1 MKKIIKNS
9 FDDAL
14 WPISIDLKK
23 KLMMLDES
31 IKNKTSEIRLR
42 SNRPVILYNG
52 GESVFFNA
60 DSSTSTVIKNNTYIC
75 SLEELTDTFNRLC
88 CYSIHTHQSSIVNG
102 FVTMKGGHRA
112 GIAGTAVSNTAG
124 EITSIKD
131 VSSLNI
137 RIARECE
144 NCSFEIVDKLFRGE
158 CKSIII
164 AGPPASGKTT
174 ILRDL
179 AKKLS
184 SGDGCKCFKSVI
196 VDERQEIAAVN
207 NGLCENNVGFNCDVL
222 DSYPKNDAIT
232 MAVKTLSPEIIF
244 CDEIATEKEVSA
256 IKAGVNSGV
265 RFVVTVHASNF
276 DELVLRPQIEKLL
289 ETFSFDYVVLL
300 SNGEKPCTVKNIY
313 ESGEI
318 LDEINRWRSGVYG
331 SDFSGNLDSVA
342 S

>member
-23 KLMMLDES
+23 KLILLDEN

-42 SNRPVILYNG
+42 SNRPVILYTG

-60 DSSTSTVIKNNTYIC
+60 DSSTSSVIKNNTYIC
-75 SLEELTDTFNRLC
+75 STEEVTDTFNRLC

-112 GIAGTAVSNTAG
+112 GVAGTAVSNTSG
-124 EITSIKD
+124 EIISIKD
-131 VSSLNI
+131 VSSINI

-144 NCSFEIVDKLFRGE
+144 NCSFEIVDKLFCDGS
-158 CKSIII
+158 KSIII

-184 SGDGCKCFKSVI
+184 SGEGCKCYKSVI

-207 NGLCENNVGFNCDVL
+207 NGLCENNIGLNCDVL
-222 DSYPKNDAIT
+222 DSYPKKDAIT
-232 MAVKTLSPEIIF
+232 LAVKTLSPEIIF
-244 CDEIATEKEVSA
+244 CDEIATDSEVSA
-256 IKAGVNSGV
+256 IKLGVNSGV

-276 DELVLRPQIEKLL
+276 QELVLRAQVEKLL
-289 ETFSFDYVVLL
+289 ETYSFDYVVLL
-300 SNGEKPCTVKNIY
+300 SGGDKPCTVNRIY

-318 LDEINRWRSGVYG
+318 LDEIYRWRSGVYG
-331 SDFSGNLDSVA
+331 SDLDDDVDIVA